1 MMCSIP
7 VLLLFQIL
15 TISPSRAY
23 RFGLGMFDITGPAA
37 EVNMMGYARPGQNT
51 QGIHTRLFS
60 RAFIIQEDGPSP
72 VTVLFIN
79 LDVGMIS
86 QLLKTQVVM
95 ELQKRYD
102 GIFNHSNVL
111 LSATHTH
118 SGPGGYFQYFLY
130 SVTSLGFVKQ
140 NFDAMVTGI
149 IKSVEIAKSNMMNG
163 KIYVAKGDVLNA
175 SINRSPASY
184 ELNPAEE
191 RKRYQS
197 NVDTEMVLLKFVNSS
212 GHPVGM
218 LNWFAVHAT
227 SMNMTNTLISSD
239 NKGLAALMFEERLN
253 GHRNVGQGPFVG
265 AFAQANEGDV
275 SPNLRG
281 PKCIDTGRPCDYV
294 HGSCNGRTQKCIAFG
309 PGQDMF
315 ESTKIIAQRQYEKA
329 WELFEAAKEEI
340 SGSIS
345 FTHQFVD
352 MTKMK
357 VQYGGYNKSTCKPA
371 MGYSF
376 AAGTMDGPGD
386 FDFVQGTKATSLF
399 WNIIRDL
406 IKRPSKELKQCHAPK
421 PILLATGELTRPLE
435 WQPAIVETQV
445 LRIGT
450 FLIVALPGEFTTMS
464 GRRIRNAVTQV
475 VHRET
480 GYWPRFKGPSEFH
493 VVLAGL
499 SNVYTSYVATPE
511 EYELQRYEGA
521 STIYGPLTL
530 PAYVEQFQHLTTALM
545 KGTQLPPGPTPP
557 YLKDHLF
564 SGLPPVLFDAAPFG
578 FKFGDVIVPPKSI
591 YTQEDKEVTVR
602 FIGAN
607 PRNDVRQN
615 GTFLTVDKYDER
627 TETWNTEFTDANWET
642 KFIWSRLGRFG
653 WLLGHSEVE
662 IRWRLK
668 SWKEHCS
675 PGMYRIQYYGAAKY
689 LTSRHL
695 HYFTGT
701 TGPFQV
707 TC

>member
-37 EVNMMGYARPGQNT
+37 EVNM
-51 QGIHTRLFS
+51 
-60 RAFIIQEDGPSP
+60 
-72 VTVLFIN
+72 
-79 LDVGMIS
+79 
-86 QLLKTQVVM
+86 VVM

-294 HGSCNGRTQKCIAFG
+294 HGSCNGR
-309 PGQDMF
+309 
-315 ESTKIIAQRQYEKA
+315 
-329 WELFEAAKEEI
+329 ELFEAAKEEI

-357 VQYGGYNKSTCKPA
+357 VQYGVSLVLKI
-371 MGYSF
+371 YSH
-376 AAGTMDGPGD
+376 P
-386 FDFVQGTKATSLF
+386 
-399 WNIIRDL
+399 
-406 IKRPSKELKQCHAPK
+406 
-421 PILLATGELTRPLE
+421 
-435 WQPAIVETQV
+435 
-445 LRIGT
+445 
-450 FLIVALPGEFTTMS
+450 
-464 GRRIRNAVTQV
+464 
-475 VHRET
+475 
-480 GYWPRFKGPSEFH
+480 
-493 VVLAGL
+493 
-499 SNVYTSYVATPE
+499 
-511 EYELQRYEGA
+511 
-521 STIYGPLTL
+521 
-530 PAYVEQFQHLTTALM
+530 
-545 KGTQLPPGPTPP
+545 
-557 YLKDHLF
+557 
-564 SGLPPVLFDAAPFG
+564 
-578 FKFGDVIVPPKSI
+578 
-591 YTQEDKEVTVR
+591 
-602 FIGAN
+602 
-607 PRNDVRQN
+607 
-615 GTFLTVDKYDER
+615 
-627 TETWNTEFTDANWET
+627 
-642 KFIWSRLGRFG
+642 
-653 WLLGHSEVE
+653 
-662 IRWRLK
+662 
-668 SWKEHCS
+668 
-675 PGMYRIQYYGAAKY
+675 
-689 LTSRHL
+689 
-695 HYFTGT
+695 
-701 TGPFQV
+701 
-707 TC
+707 